1 MALVNLNVSPV
12 AIVAPEIAVKKPE
25 WRITRALMNGTFG
38 MRAEQ
43 TLLIKWPKEK
53 DTIYKARLENATLFP
68 AFQRTVA
75 TLVGKPFSRAIK
87 LSEDMNAVIKGYC
100 ENDIDMQGR
109 NLDTYAAET
118 LTPALAHGF
127 AGILV
132 DFPTRDGVAN
142 TQAAETSAG
151 LRPYWVRL
159 MEWDIL
165 GYRYTVV
172 NGKKELTQFR
182 FFETVEEPNG
192 DFGVKKILQIRVLGQ
207 FAFEIWREQPDKK
220 GEWFKY
226 KFGTTTSP
234 FVRFVPVY
242 GEYID
247 YMKSRSPLLEL
258 GHLNVKHWNSQS
270 DQDNI
275 VHVIRAPILTY
286 ESDDEAYE
294 LTISPNMG
302 VRIPIGSVM
311 KYVEHT
317 GKAVEAGKAAL
328 DDLKDEMR
336 QAGAE
341 LLVMRMTAATATEV
355 SADNSVGTCVLQR
368 IVNGLQDAINLALQY
383 TADWIGETG
392 VAGTVTIF
400 NEYGLSTLD
409 AAVAQLI
416 LDMSDDAGKT
426 PIISRER
433 AYSEYQRRGVLSPD
447 TSYQD
452 ESKLIK
458 NQVKTV
464 VVPPVVANNA
474 PPANKSPTPVAT

>member
-1 MALVNLNVSPV
+1 MASPTLNLSPV
-12 AIVAPEIAVKKPE
+12 AVVAKDIADKKPE

-38 MRAEQ
+38 MRAEES
-43 TLLIKWPKEK
+43 LLTKWPKEK
-53 DTIYKARLENATLFP
+53 PDIYKARLNNATLFP

-87 LSEDMNAVIKGYC
+87 LSEDMDPTIRKFC

-132 DFPTRDGVAN
+132 DFPMREGVAN
-142 TQAAETSAG
+142 TQAAEAAAS

-165 GYRYTVV
+165 GYRYMVV
-172 NGKKELTQFR
+172 NGKKELTQLR
-182 FFETVEEPNG
+182 FFETVEEPDG
-192 DFGVKKILQIRVLGQ
+192 DFGVKKICQIRVLGQ
-207 FAFEIWREQPDKK
+207 RTFEIWRELPDKK

-226 KFGTTTSP
+226 RFGTTTSD

-242 GEYID
+242 GEYLD

-275 VHVIRAPILTY
+275 VHVIRAPILCY
-286 ESDDEAYE
+286 NSDDEAYE
-294 LTISPNMG
+294 LVISPNMG
-302 VRIPIGSVM
+302 VRIPIGSEM

-317 GKAVEAGKAAL
+317 GKAVEAGKVSL

-355 SADNSVGTCVLQR
+355 SADNSVGTCALQR
-368 IVNGLQDAINLALQY
+368 IVNGLQDAINLALVY
-383 TADWIGETG
+383 TADWIGQSG
-392 VAGTVTIF
+392 KGGTVDIY
-400 NEYGLSTLD
+400 NDYGLSTID
-409 AAVAQLI
+409 DAVAQLI

-447 TSYQD
+447 TSYED
-452 ESKLIK
+452 ESKMIAE
-458 NQVKTV
+458 QPKTEIAPPV
-464 VVPPVVANNA
+464 APGGTNPTNKPVPPVA
-474 PPANKSPTPVAT
+474 K